1 MQGWILPH
9 HEDRDGDSTR
19 CHVCGGSGTIPDD
32 EYAAWMQDPAFVRN
46 LSEYTPHN
54 YSDFYAHAYLRYRE
68 SEVRAGRM
76 PTMTLAEF
84 VAFRRAEQGA
94 PPIDPRYVRA
104 AQPVGEFRVPCI
116 GGCFNGT
123 TSSYHDQDTSY
134 PCRMCAPHGGRG
146 SIPAS
151 TVAEWMRD
159 EGYRAYCARTC
170 SSNRESY
177 ATWSAQATREAQR
190 RASRESAARESAR
203 ESAQREAQRRGA
215 HEAAARESAREA
227 RRREILEAAARESA
241 RESARATTAS
251 VPSDPRAR
259 AAAAA
264 EARWAAARASRTET
278 SASWETLIS
287 QARGSNER
295 GNAPTERD
303 EDESLCVICYTNE
316 KTHLFNNCGHF
327 GYCGQCTATTSRCP
341 MCMTPGR
348 AIRMY
353 RVTFGR

>member
-1 MQGWILPH
+1 MA

-32 EYAAWMQDPAFVRN
+32 EHAAWMQDPAFVRN
-46 LSEYTPHN
+46 LSEYTPQN
-54 YSDFYAHAYLRYRE
+54 NSDFCAHAYLRYRE

-84 VAFRRAEQGA
+84 VAFRRADQGA

-116 GGCFNGT
+116 GGCSNGT

-134 PCRMCAPHGGRG
+134 PCRICAPHRGRG
-146 SIPAS
+146 TIPAS

-159 EGYRAYCARTC
+159 EGYRAYCASTS

-177 ATWSAQATREAQR
+177 PTWSAQAAREAQR

-203 ESAQREAQRRGA
+203 EAQMRGAQEAAAREAQRR
-215 HEAAARESAREA
+215 EFRDAAAHGP
-227 RRREILEAAARESA
+227 
-241 RESARATTAS
+241 RATAALA
-251 VPSDPRAR
+251 SDPRAR

-278 SASWETLIS
+278 SASWDTLIS
-287 QARGSNER
+287 QAGGSNAR

-327 GYCGQCTATTSRCP
+327 GYCGQCTATMGRCP